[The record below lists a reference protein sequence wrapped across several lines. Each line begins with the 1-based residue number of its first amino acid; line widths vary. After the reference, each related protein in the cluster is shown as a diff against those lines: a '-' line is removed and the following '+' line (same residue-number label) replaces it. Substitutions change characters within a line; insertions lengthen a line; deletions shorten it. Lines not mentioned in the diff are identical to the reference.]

1 MAIDIGGPS
10 KAKVKPAM
18 NITPLVDVVLVLLI
32 IFMVVTPLMTK
43 QFWVLI
49 PKQEEKKVEQVSKDE
64 AKRPLVLIVLQDG
77 SFELNHEKVGKAA
90 LAEKLKR
97 AFAAK
102 NGDHTLFFSAD
113 DDAPFGASVEAMDLA
128 RTGGATPINV
138 LTVKPKG

>member
-1 MAIDIGGPS
+1 MAIEIGGPS
-10 KAKVKPAM
+10 KQKVKPAM

-43 QFWVLI
+43 QFWVLV
-49 PKQEEKKVEQVSKDE
+49 PKQEEKKVAQPQTDDSK
-64 AKRPLVLIVLQDG
+64 KPIVLTVLNDG
-77 SFELNHEKVGKAA
+77 TVKVNTEVVPKAA

-102 NGDHTLFFSAD
+102 NGDHTLFFHAD
-113 DDAPFGASVEAMDLA
+113 DEAPYGIAVEAMDIA